1 MGDKCNQ
8 MCKHNQGD
16 GTCQYEKHE
25 TWYNFGTKACAD
37 DIDMESEGVRQY
49 KHYGFYG
56 SYRSR

>member
-8 MCKHNQGD
+8 PCGNNQGD

-25 TWYNFGTKACAD
+25 TWYKFGTKACAD
-37 DIDMESEGVRQY
+37 DIDIESEGIRQY

-56 SYRSR
+56 SYYLR